1 MGAAVEAQCDAS
13 ATWLG
18 SAAGAHP
25 DVWQRPSNLSGWTI
39 GDLTRHLVNSV
50 SVVTAHPDPTGSPG
64 KRASAMAPP
73 GTAPAEKAELTAVDF
88 VRGPDGLP
96 DRSEANRFG
105 PAAEQGGGAEQGG
118 AAERSAFG
126 YGSGAEQGGD
136 AVARLPAEL
145 IAAGRAAGAVAREHP
160 EAVITSRHGAIRLGD
175 FLATRC
181 VEVVVHTR
189 DLARSLE
196 PVVGTG
202 QYPPFDD
209 DATRAAVTLLL
220 DALAA
225 AAPGAAV
232 EVRVPP
238 FAATQCLTGP
248 RHTRGTPSNTVET
261 DPGTWLDLASGRS
274 TWNTALTEHRVVV
287 SGVRADLSQHLP
299 VMAPCGSEIQ

>member
-1 MGAAVEAQCDAS
+1 MGEAVAAQCEAS

-18 SAAGAHP
+18 SAADAHP
-25 DVWQRPSNLSGWTI
+25 DVWQRPSSLSGWTL
-39 GDLTRHLVNSV
+39 GDLTRHLVDSV
-50 SVVTAHPDPTGSPG
+50 SVVTAYADLAGSPG
-64 KRASAMAPP
+64 KPTSAMARP
-73 GTAPAEKAELTAVDF
+73 GTAPSARAELAAVDF

-96 DRSEANRFG
+96 DRSEANR
-105 PAAEQGGGAEQGG
+105 
-118 AAERSAFG
+118 
-126 YGSGAEQGGD
+126 YGSAPERGGS
-136 AVARLPAEL
+136 VARLPAEL

-160 EAVITSRHGAIRLGD
+160 EAVITARQGTIRLGD
-175 FLATRC
+175 FLATLC

-209 DATRAAVTLLL
+209 DAVRTAVTLLL

-274 TWNTALTEHRVVV
+274 TWNTALAEHRVVV

-299 VMAPCGSEIQ
+299 VIAPCGSEIQ